1 MNNHEPSMW
10 NCLHSSVCSFA
21 FPHLCLS
28 HPFMFISCFVT
39 SPALCLYPGT
49 GYVPPLMSLETPSVP
64 VLWNTCPATS
74 YRERT
79 LSSATR
85 WWRRQTR
92 SRTSSSARRTST
104 RTRGAHRARLRC
116 RRCGWRSNETHFIAK
131 QSAKAFIQ
139 LIRFSKKRLL
149 HHQRILQPQN
159 ISAKISPWYLEY
171 LRCGVS
177 SSDKLLQVVLLLQS
191 FLYTVSY
198 MRVRDVHF
206 STTAKLFTDED
217 GELLKSLVVRLLS
230 VLWWRI
236 SSTRGQCSYSRWQP
250 IPADVF
256 LPLKKMCFCIV

>member
-21 FPHLCLS
+21 FPDLCLS
-28 HPFMFISCFVT
+28 RPVMFISCFVS

-104 RTRGAHRARLRC
+104 RTRGAQRARLRC
-116 RRCGWRSNETHFIAK
+116 RRCGWRSNETVALHCKTVCKSFHSINTFLKKKTFA
-131 QSAKAFIQ
+131 S
-139 LIRFSKKRLL
+139 SKDFTASK
-149 HHQRILQPQN
+149 
-159 ISAKISPWYLEY
+159 
-171 LRCGVS
+171 
-177 SSDKLLQVVLLLQS
+177 
-191 FLYTVSY
+191 
-198 MRVRDVHF
+198 HF
-206 STTAKLFTDED
+206 SQN
-217 GELLKSLVVRLLS
+217 KSL
-230 VLWWRI
+230 
-236 SSTRGQCSYSRWQP
+236 
-250 IPADVF
+250 IPGTS
-256 LPLKKMCFCIV
+256 